1 MDEIE
6 LFLRENVTKP
16 ERIVGELVSLYTY
29 TINGENP
36 PSLCADD
43 SNDIIRISKAV
54 TNPEHIMGELVRL
67 YTYTI
72 NGENPPRLCSD
83 IQSQIDLSVEVQPA
97 LQPALQPLEKT
108 PTPKLVITVDE
119 TGTAPLNIICDVV
132 KLDNNLRY
140 DNIEEITLVEFNTDE
155 SSKEVVAWNNNVGEQ
170 LIDNRKFTFTR
181 DNDTVFLQCKVKEY
195 NKTYSTTSEKVKVE
209 PSVVPQSPLEPP
221 QSSLVNNSLS
231 DTSLKTLSC
240 IVDEAEVLSVNSP
253 TNNTYMFNVPSD
265 THHIKIKA
273 TPNVTDATLTLMKSD
288 TVIEFS
294 KNSNGVF
301 SDNIELNE
309 NPGSTT
315 DITLT
320 VIAKNATTKKN
331 YTVRVIKNSLEASL
345 IGESIEVQPVSQAL
359 EKAPTPVLRLV
370 YGNKIKSGQ
379 ICCLCTNTP
388 AIEEITI
395 VELSDTGDKE
405 HTSVINKDETL
416 VTREGLLRY
425 DITPQTWTTYLQ
437 CKIKVSDKE
446 YSNLSD
452 RCKFIN
458 LKETYWQLEHNQNYY
473 RFTDTSIM
481 NVGIGAKSGTVYGH
495 YRHGMET
502 DANGGRVTC
511 TQKIGNMKKRLRATL
526 NVGGTELHW
535 DGDDDYWIRVNE
547 INVPKPPLN
556 SSNSSEVKTET
567 LLKVEEPA
575 PEPPQTDISILNI
588 TGVNDSVI
596 IFQIQQHAPHNGIL
610 FNQIQTTDFSHIIS
624 YEISHKY
631 NNSYNNSYN
640 DTIIENTFKKDT
652 DEVYKMHFQLPFVG
666 RKILT
671 SDSKNG
677 NKLFYDDKIRIK
689 IVCGP
694 YEVSSN
700 WLIITEETVKSYLH
714 KSHQKAAP
722 QVAQLQPAPASTA
735 IPNSPVLTGQTNS
748 DRSKLCWDKRNTLE
762 IEEKKQINGESHNV
776 TSTRLNYIKCL
787 DDIAKAQKEAAA
799 KAQKVA

>member
-6 LFLRENVTKP
+6 LLLRENVTKP
-16 ERIVGELVSLYTY
+16 EHIVGELVSLYTY

-43 SNDIIRISKAV
+43 SDDIIRISKAV

-72 NGENPPRLCSD
+72 NGENRPRLCSD

-119 TGTAPLNIICDVV
+119 TGHAPLNIICDVV
-132 KLDNNLRY
+132 KLDNNDRY

-155 SSKEVVAWNNNVGEQ
+155 SSNEVVAWNNNAGDP

-273 TPNVTDATLTLMKSD
+273 TPNVTDATLTLIKSD

-359 EKAPTPVLRLV
+359 EKTPTPDLRV
-370 YGNKIKSGQ
+370 VCGNKIESGK

-395 VELSDTGDKE
+395 VELSDTDNRE
-405 HTSVINKDETL
+405 HTSVINKGETL

-425 DITPQTWTTYLQ
+425 DITPQPWTTYLR
-437 CKIKVSDKE
+437 CKIKVSDKK
-446 YSNLSD
+446 YSDLSN

-458 LKETYWQLEHNQNYY
+458 LKETYWQLENNQ
-473 RFTDTSIM
+473 
-481 NVGIGAKSGTVYGH
+481 K
-495 YRHGMET
+495 
-502 DANGGRVTC
+502 
-511 TQKIGNMKKRLRATL
+511 
-526 NVGGTELHW
+526 
-535 DGDDDYWIRVNE
+535 
-547 INVPKPPLN
+547 
-556 SSNSSEVKTET
+556 
-567 LLKVEEPA
+567 LL
-575 PEPPQTDISILNI
+575 
-588 TGVNDSVI
+588 SV
-596 IFQIQQHAPHNGIL
+596 H
-610 FNQIQTTDFSHIIS
+610 
-624 YEISHKY
+624 
-631 NNSYNNSYN
+631 
-640 DTIIENTFKKDT
+640 
-652 DEVYKMHFQLPFVG
+652 
-666 RKILT
+666 
-671 SDSKNG
+671 
-677 NKLFYDDKIRIK
+677 
-689 IVCGP
+689 
-694 YEVSSN
+694 
-700 WLIITEETVKSYLH
+700 
-714 KSHQKAAP
+714 
-722 QVAQLQPAPASTA
+722 
-735 IPNSPVLTGQTNS
+735 
-748 DRSKLCWDKRNTLE
+748 
-762 IEEKKQINGESHNV
+762 
-776 TSTRLNYIKCL
+776 
-787 DDIAKAQKEAAA
+787 
-799 KAQKVA
+799 